1 MPIRHPVFNLM
12 SNIILYIIISV
23 AIMIASSFAGA
34 FMLLIKEETL
44 RKIIMF
50 LISFSIGVM
59 LGTAFLSLIPEG
71 LKYSQNVL
79 IYIIVGFLFS
89 FMLEKFITCKYCH
102 KYLDLDKDVHS
113 FAYINLFADVI
124 QNFIIG
130 VIISTS
136 YMINISFGISTTTAL
151 LLNELPQEISDFAIL
166 VHGGFTRKKAFILN
180 FLTTLS
186 TIIGAILGL
195 LIGSISPHFV
205 YFLVSF
211 AAGNFI
217 YIAAADLVPE
227 LNKEPSFRKSLLQF
241 LFIILGIFLIALLGF
256 L

>member
-1 MPIRHPVFNLM
+1 
-12 SNIILYIIISV
+12 
-23 AIMIASSFAGA
+23 MIASSFAGA
-34 FMLLIKEETL
+34 FMLLIREETL

-89 FMLEKFITCKYCH
+89 FMLEKFITCRYCH
-102 KYLDLDKDVHS
+102 EYLNFNKNIHS

-124 QNFIIG
+124 QNFIVGI
-130 VIISTS
+130 IISTS
-136 YMINISFGISTTTAL
+136 YMISIPFGISTATAL
-151 LLNELPQEISDFAIL
+151 ILNELPQEISDFAIL
-166 VHGGFTRKKAFILN
+166 VHGGFTRKKAFIVN

-186 TIIGAILGL
+186 TIVGAALGL
-195 LIGSISPHFV
+195 LIGSISSHLV

-217 YIAAADLVPE
+217 YIAAVDLVPE
-227 LNKEPSFRKSLLQF
+227 LNKEPSIRKSLLQL
-241 LFIILGIFLIALLGF
+241 LFIILGIVLIALLGF